1 MDRGDDDISPVQN
14 PLNLLQRPDGRQHV
28 NMKNSK
34 LISLGAGVAA
44 VASIA
49 GGTLFA
55 LSSNSG
61 SSSALGLSDSELQT
75 IATNVAATPSEE
87 RDAYIAKLAAN
98 LGVDVQKL
106 KDAIDKTNIEVI
118 DEKVADGSMTQDR
131 ADAMKERIANGETF
145 FGVGGGRGPGGD
157 HGGRGFGG
165 PGMGVD
171 QASLATFLGI
181 DAATLRTDLQTK
193 SLATIASE
201 HGKSRD
207 QLKTFLTDSVKA
219 SLAQAV
225 TDGKMTQAQADE
237 RLSQFTTNLD
247 SEIDEVHAQGE
258 HGPRGSMTPPS
269 GTAPSGSQ
277 APTN

>member
-1 MDRGDDDISPVQN
+1 
-14 PLNLLQRPDGRQHV
+14 
-28 NMKNSK
+28 MKNNK

-61 SSSALGLSDSELQT
+61 SSSALGLSSSELQT
-75 IATNVAATPSEE
+75 IATNVAATPQQD

-106 KDAIDKTNIEVI
+106 KDAINKTNTQVI
-118 DEKVADGSMTQDR
+118 DEKVADGSLTQDR
-131 ADAMKERIANGETF
+131 ADALKQRIANGDTF
-145 FGVGGGRGPGGD
+145 FGIGDGRGGPGGPGGD

-165 PGMGVD
+165 PGMGGD

-181 DAATLRTDLQTK
+181 DEATLRTELQTK
-193 SLATIASE
+193 SLATVATD

-207 QLKTFLTDSVKA
+207 QLKTFLTDSVKTA
-219 SLAQAV
+219 LAQAV
-225 TDGKMTQAQADE
+225 TDGKLTQAQADE
-237 RLSQFTTNLD
+237 RLTQFTTNLD
-247 SEIDEVHAQGE
+247 TEIDEVHTPGD
-258 HGPRGSMTPPS
+258 HGPRDGMTPPN
-269 GTAPSGSQ
+269 GTAPSGTQ

>member
-1 MDRGDDDISPVQN
+1 MN
-14 PLNLLQRPDGRQHV
+14 
-28 NMKNSK
+28 KSK

-75 IATNVAATPSEE
+75 IATNVAATPAEE

-106 KDAIDKTNIEVI
+106 KDAIDKTNLEVI
-118 DEKVADGSMTQDR
+118 DEKVADGSMPQDR

-145 FGVGGGRGPGGD
+145 FGIGGGRGPGGPGGD
-157 HGGRGFGG
+157 HGKGPGG

-171 QASLATFLGI
+171 QAALASFFGI
-181 DAATLRTDLQTK
+181 DEATLRTELQTK
-193 SLATIASE
+193 SLATIAGE
-201 HGKSRD
+201 HGKSVD
-207 QLKTFLTDSVKA
+207 ALKALLTESAKTA
-219 SLAQAV
+219 LAQAV
-225 TDGKMTQAQADE
+225 TDGKLTQAEADA
-237 RLSQFTTNLD
+237 RLADLS
-247 SEIDEVHAQGE
+247 SHIDEEINEVHSM
-258 HGPRGSMTPPS
+258 GPRGPRDGMMPPAD
-269 GTAPSGSQ
+269 GTAPSGST